1 MTLHIATVQE
11 EKNPNSRHKNQ
22 RPTHSHTQESHKY
35 TKVELKRCM
44 QRAWCKPCAHC
55 LSVCEFIRSLIMLTQ
70 RVSYSWCLPF
80 PLTLTLFQSPFSLC
94 FSERKDSM
102 EASHLAF
109 NVPRSLPASHLAM
122 VLCICPHLQ
131 QEEPSLMV
139 AEQDT
144 ELEK

>member
-1 MTLHIATVQE
+1 
-11 EKNPNSRHKNQ
+11 
-22 RPTHSHTQESHKY
+22 
-35 TKVELKRCM
+35 
-44 QRAWCKPCAHC
+44 
-55 LSVCEFIRSLIMLTQ
+55 
-70 RVSYSWCLPF
+70 
-80 PLTLTLFQSPFSLC
+80 
-94 FSERKDSM
+94 M